1 MRKNV
6 ILTLF
11 LGIGFLGLIKIFS
24 KTSLYFTDAEA
35 FEFLS
40 YMNKKDNL
48 IGVSN
53 YLIWFFIICSVVIT
67 YLNKVDKNNKKE
79 G

>member
-11 LGIGFLGLIKIFS
+11 LGIGFLGFIKILS